1 MDSNAPI
8 VMLINCNSN
17 DNMVNILNKV
27 RNYIDDLL
35 KNQDVNVLSQA
46 DSIIKTEK

>member
-1 MDSNAPI
+1 MNDNAPI

-46 DSIIKTEK
+46 DSIVKTEK